1 MAFPST
7 VKADLISG
15 VIGEIS
21 HDGPSRVR
29 PGVLDSADADNNVIG
44 RAFTYASTGAET
56 MTAGGTGAFAG
67 ILVLPKTHVLYGTQ
81 GDTLADSLV
90 LPNGTPAEFM
100 EMGFCYVSLATPN
113 APIGA
118 FVVYNTTTGALGWVA
133 DPEAPGAGN
142 ALVPNCVVDRHNA
155 SADTPSLAV
164 IKLTN

>member
-1 MAFPST
+1 
-7 VKADLISG
+7 VKTDLISG

-29 PGVLDSADADNNVIG
+29 PGLLDSADAENNVIG
-44 RAFTYASTGAET
+44 RAFTYASTGGET
-56 MTAGGTGAFAG
+56 MTAGGTGTFAG
-67 ILVLPKTHVLYGTQ
+67 ILVLPKTHVLYGTP

-100 EMGFCYVSLATPN
+100 EMGFCHVALATPN
-113 APIGA
+113 APIGSY
-118 FVVYNTTTGALGWVA
+118 VVYNTTTGVLGWVA
-133 DPEAPGAGN
+133 DPKTPGDGN
-142 ALVPNCVVDRHNA
+142 ALVPNCVVDRHNS